1 MRSRSTLNISQEL
14 LDKARELAGT
24 KTETETIELA
34 LKELIHQRHIEDL
47 KALAGTMKIKRIPRG
62 R

>member
-1 MRSRSTLNISQEL
+1 MQRSTLNISPEL

-24 KTETETIELA
+24 KTKTETIELA
-34 LKELIHQRHIEDL
+34 LRELIHSRHIEDL
-47 KALAGTMKIKRIPRG
+47 ISMFGKTKIKRIPRG

>member
-47 KALAGTMKIKRIPRG
+47 KSMMGKVKIKRIPRG

>member
-1 MRSRSTLNISQEL
+1 MQRSTLNINPEL

-24 KTETETIELA
+24 KTKTETIELA
-34 LKELIHQRHIEDL
+34 LRELIHRRHLENL
-47 KALAGTMKIKRIPRG
+47 MAMAGSMKIKRIPRG